1 MVEIRVLGPVEADV
15 DGDVVPLGG
24 PRQRAVLARL
34 VCARGEAVSVDR
46 LIDDLWGAEPPVQAI
61 TSLQAYVSNLR
72 RLLEPGRPPRAP
84 ARILVTAPPG
94 YAVALPAGALD
105 AWRFERLVAEAFA
118 PTDDVAG
125 ARARLVAALS
135 LWRGAAFGEFTDE
148 PWAAADVARLD
159 ELRLQAEE
167 ALVGLTLRAG
177 EVAAAVPAADA
188 LTRRH
193 PLREEGWR
201 LLALAL
207 WGSNRQADALDAL
220 SRARRGLAD
229 ELGLDPGPDLAA
241 LEKAILRQEREVLY
255 EAIRQPAGTGLP
267 PGLPSLRR
275 PPPPKSGPEGPPS
288 HRPEGPPSHRPEAS
302 LSRDVVGAPASRPA
316 VEPFVGRVAELA
328 LLRAGAAEVAAGRGT
343 RIALV
348 SGEPGVGKSALLGRF
363 RRELTDQGWLCV
375 GGQCPEDTAGAP
387 PAWPWVLALR
397 SLAGASVPVPPAEV
411 AELLGSPAPDGE
423 RAGIDA
429 VAGRFRLHRA
439 VVAWLREATR
449 ERRLAIVLDD
459 LHWADGETLAL
470 LATVGT
476 ELTDVPILLLV
487 GYRAAEVSPELA
499 ASLAALAPGG
509 PLRLP
514 LAGLPAAAVG
524 ALIAALSP
532 TPVDAATAAALAE
545 RTGGN
550 PFYVKESARLL
561 GSEGALVALEKVPEG
576 VRDVL
581 RRRLNRLPQAV
592 IVVLRLAA
600 VAGREADVDVLIDAA
615 DTDEAGVLDA
625 LDAGIVAGLL
635 TEPAPGQIRF
645 THALVRDALIAD
657 LSGVRRARMHERIG
671 AALQRLRPDDVP
683 ALAHH
688 YRQAA
693 SAATASRALD
703 YAVRAA
709 EFAERRYAHDT
720 AADLLTGALESI
732 ERIPATGDGAQ
743 PAAGDR
749 AAERVGLLGR
759 LLRAQLRA
767 GAVAAA
773 RATRRRA
780 IDVAETADRE
790 DLLVAAFTG
799 WTEPTPWQSRPYGTV
814 DRPVVTLLT
823 RLLHR
828 SELTPAD
835 RCRLLEALA
844 TELAGEGD
852 PRSRAAATQAVE
864 LADELGDPALRML
877 AMAALAR
884 EHGGELD
891 WPHRDRVAATL
902 IALATE
908 HDRPAY
914 RAYGGFTAALS
925 AVAAADVASLS
936 RLVTE
941 GLDIARA
948 YRMPEA
954 EGVGEYA
961 RAMLA
966 HIAGDVHEAER
977 QYADVTTRLVR
988 QGSLHGE
995 GFGLLAEAT
1004 LRVGQGRVGEYA
1016 ARAEEL
1022 LDRHGPVFADLLALA
1037 MAEAGDVDGARRM
1050 RSRAVPLRPDF
1061 LFSISAVLR
1070 AMAVIAIGDTPAA
1083 RDMYQVL
1090 LPLRD
1095 QLPGTA
1101 SLSLAMRPVAH
1112 TLGDLARFL
1121 GRPDEAAAHYA
1132 HAEAVADRW
1141 GASQWAA
1148 DARARAIGCGATG
1161 SGPALRG

>member
-1 MVEIRVLGPVEADV
+1 MVGIRVLGPVEADV
-15 DGDVVPLGG
+15 DGDVVALGG

-34 VCARGEAVSVDR
+34 VSARGEAVSVDR
-46 LIDDLWGAEPPVQAI
+46 LIDDLWGGEPPVQAI

-84 ARILVTAPPG
+84 ARVLVTAPPG
-94 YAVALPAGALD
+94 YAIALPTDALD
-105 AWRFERLVAEAFA
+105 AWRFERLVAEAGS
-118 PTDDVAG
+118 PTGDVAE
-125 ARARLVAALS
+125 ARARLMTGLS

-207 WGSNRQADALDAL
+207 WGSNRQGDALDTL
-220 SRARRGLAD
+220 RRARRGLAD
-229 ELGLDPGPDLAA
+229 ELGLDPGPDLTA
-241 LEKAILRQEREVLY
+241 LEEAILRQHREVLY
-255 EAIRQPAGTGLP
+255 EAIRQPAETGPP
-267 PGLPSLRR
+267 PGLPSRR
-275 PPPPKSGPEGPPS
+275 PSAPKPGQEEPPS
-288 HRPEGPPSHRPEAS
+288 HRPEGS
-302 LSRDVVGAPASRPA
+302 LSRDVAGPSPSRPA
-316 VEPFVGRVAELA
+316 AEPFVGRVDELA
-328 LLRAGAAEVAAGRGT
+328 RLRGGAAEVTAGHGS

-348 SGEPGVGKSALLGRF
+348 SGEPGVGKSTLLGRL
-363 RRELTDQGWLCV
+363 RRELTDQGWLSV

-397 SLAGASVPVPPAEV
+397 SLATVSVPPAEV
-411 AELLGSPAPDGE
+411 AELLGSPASGGD

-429 VAGRFRLHRA
+429 SAGRFRLHRA
-439 VVAWLREATR
+439 VVAWLREAIR

-476 ELTDVPILLLV
+476 ELTEAPILLLV

-499 ASLAALAPGG
+499 ASLAVLAPRG

-514 LAGLPAAAVG
+514 LTGLPATAVG
-524 ALIAALSP
+524 ALIAALSHV
-532 TPVDAATAAALAE
+532 PVDAATTAALAE

-550 PFYVKESARLL
+550 PFYLKETARLL
-561 GSEGALVALEKVPEG
+561 DSEGALVALEKVPEG

-600 VAGREADVDVLIDAA
+600 VAGRETDVDVLIDAA

-625 LDAGIVAGLL
+625 LDAGIIVGLL

-645 THALVRDALIAD
+645 THALVRDALVAD
-657 LSGVRRARMHERIG
+657 LSGLRRARMHERLG
-671 AALQRLRPDDVP
+671 VALQRLRPDDLP

-688 YRQAA
+688 YHQAA

-720 AADLLTGALESI
+720 AAHLLTGALESI

-743 PAAGDR
+743 PAPDDR
-749 AAERVGLLGR
+749 DAERVGLLGR
-759 LLRAQLRA
+759 LLRAQIRA

-773 RATRRRA
+773 RTTRRRA
-780 IDVAETADRE
+780 IDVAETADRD

-814 DRPVVTLLT
+814 DQPVVTLLT
-823 RLLHR
+823 RLLQR
-828 SELTPAD
+828 SDLTPAD
-835 RCRLLEALA
+835 RCRLLEALT

-864 LADELGDPALRML
+864 LADELDDPALRML
-877 AMAALAR
+877 ALTALAR
-884 EHGGELD
+884 EHSAELD
-891 WPHRDRVAATL
+891 WPHRDQVAAKL

-925 AVAAADVASLS
+925 AVVAADAPTLS
-936 RLVTE
+936 RLVAE
-941 GLDIARA
+941 GLDFARA
-948 YRMPEA
+948 YRMPEV
-954 EGVGEYA
+954 ESVGEYA
-961 RAMLA
+961 QAMLA
-966 HIAGDVHEAER
+966 HIAGDLAEAER
-977 QYADVTTRLVR
+977 RYADATTQLVR
-988 QGSLHGE
+988 QGSLHAE
-995 GFGLLAEAT
+995 GFQLVAEAT
-1004 LRVGQGRVGEYA
+1004 LRIGQGRVGEYA

-1022 LDRHGPVFADLLALA
+1022 FDRHGVIVADLLTLAL
-1037 MAEAGDVDGARRM
+1037 AEAGEMDRARRM
-1050 RSRAVPLRPDF
+1050 RTRAVPLRPDF
-1061 LFSISAVLR
+1061 LFSIFAVLR
-1070 AMAVIAIGDTPAA
+1070 VMALIAIGDTPAA
-1083 RDMYQVL
+1083 ENMYQVL

-1121 GRPDEAAAHYA
+1121 GRPEEAAAHYA
-1132 HAEAVADRW
+1132 RAETIANRW
-1141 GASQWAA
+1141 GATQWAA
-1148 DARARAIGCGATG
+1148 DARSA
-1161 SGPALRG
+1161 

>member
-34 VCARGEAVSVDR
+34 VSARGEAVSVDR

-94 YAVALPAGALD
+94 YAVALPADALD
-105 AWRFERLVAEAFA
+105 AWRFERLVTEAVSA
-118 PTDDVAG
+118 TGDVAG
-125 ARARLVAALS
+125 ARARLIAGLS

-148 PWAAADVARLD
+148 PWAVADVARLD

-241 LEKAILRQEREVLY
+241 LETAILRQEREVLY
-255 EAIRQPAGTGLP
+255 EAIRQPAGSGTA
-267 PGLPSLRR
+267 PGLPSLHA
-275 PPPPKSGPEGPPS
+275 PAPGSGAQGAPS
-288 HRPEGPPSHRPEAS
+288 HRPEGAP
-302 LSRDVVGAPASRPA
+302 SRDGVGASPSRPA
-316 VEPFVGRVAELA
+316 AEPFVGRSAELA
-328 LLRAGAAEVAAGRGT
+328 RLRAGAAEVAAGQGS

-348 SGEPGVGKSALLGRF
+348 SGEPGVGKSALLARF
-363 RRELTDQGWLCV
+363 RWELTDQGWLCV

-397 SLAGASVPVPPAEV
+397 SLAGASTAVPPAEV

-429 VAGRFRLHRA
+429 AAGRFRLHRA

-449 ERRLAIVLDD
+449 QRRLAIVLDD

-487 GYRAAEVSPELA
+487 GYRAAEVCPDLA
-499 ASLAALAPGG
+499 ASLAALAPRG

-514 LAGLPAAAVG
+514 LAGLPATAVG
-524 ALIAALSP
+524 ALIAAFSP

-561 GSEGALVALEKVPEG
+561 DSEGALVALEKVPEG

-600 VAGREADVDVLIDAA
+600 VAGRETDVDVLIDAA

-645 THALVRDALIAD
+645 AHALVRDALVAD

-683 ALAHH
+683 GLAHH

-693 SAATASRALD
+693 SAATASRAVD

-732 ERIPATGDGAQ
+732 QRIPATGDGAQ
-743 PAAGDR
+743 PAPDDR
-749 AAERVGLLGR
+749 AAERVGLLSR
-759 LLRAQLRA
+759 LLRAQIRA

-773 RATRRRA
+773 RTTRRRG
-780 IDVAETADRE
+780 IDVAETAGRD

-799 WTEPTPWQSRPYGTV
+799 WTEPTPWQSRAYGTV
-814 DRPVVTLLT
+814 DQPVVTLLT

-828 SELTPAD
+828 SQLTPAD

-844 TELAGEGD
+844 AELAGEGD

-877 AMAALAR
+877 ALAALAR
-884 EHGGELD
+884 EHSGELD

-925 AVAAADVASLS
+925 AVAAADAATLS

-941 GLDIARA
+941 GLDFARA

-961 RAMLA
+961 QAMLA
-966 HIAGDVHEAER
+966 HIAGDLHEAER
-977 QYADVTTRLVR
+977 RYAHTTTRLVR
-988 QGSLHGE
+988 QGSLHAE

-1022 LDRHGPVFADLLALA
+1022 FDRHGPVFADLLTLAL
-1037 MAEAGDVDGARRM
+1037 AEAGEVDEARRM

-1061 LFSISAVLR
+1061 LFSIFAVLR
-1070 AMAVIAIGDTPAA
+1070 AMALVAIGDTPAA
-1083 RDMYQVL
+1083 QDMYQVL

-1101 SLSLAMRPVAH
+1101 SLSLAMRPVAY

-1132 HAEAVADRW
+1132 HAKTIADRW
-1141 GASQWAA
+1141 GAAQWAA
-1148 DARARAIGCGATG
+1148 DAR
-1161 SGPALRG
+1161 SG